1 VSTLITV
8 IGKDRK
14 GIVAGVTAVLANSG
28 INILDI
34 TQTVMDERFAMIM
47 LLDMRSATEKF
58 ENVQQ
63 SLDIKGEELGVK
75 VRWYID

>member
-1 VSTLITV
+1 MSTLITV

-14 GIVAGVTAVLANSG
+14 GIVAGVTAVLANAG

-58 ENVQQ
+58 DNVQQ
-63 SLDIKGEELGVK
+63 DLDKKSEDLGVK
-75 VRWYID
+75 VRWYVD